1 MEATIITAIVAAV
14 QGIISIAKAAGQD
27 VDLNKVMA
35 TAAVRAGA
43 SMPEYN
49 RQLET
54 QKGLFPDG

>member
-1 MEATIITAIVAAV
+1 MEATVIAAIVAAV

>member
-43 SMPEYN
+43 SMAEYN
-49 RQLET
+49 QQLET

>member
-1 MEATIITAIVAAV
+1 MEAILINGLVSMIQAGIKIAAE
-14 QGIISIAKAAGQD
+14 AG
-27 VDLNKVMA
+27 VKIDLNKVMA